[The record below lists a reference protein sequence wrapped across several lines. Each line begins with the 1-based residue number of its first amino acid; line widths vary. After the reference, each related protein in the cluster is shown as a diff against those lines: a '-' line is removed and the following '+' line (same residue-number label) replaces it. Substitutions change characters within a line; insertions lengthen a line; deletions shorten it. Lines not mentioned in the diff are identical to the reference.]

1 MNNLYKL
8 LIVDDEEI
16 IRFSFK
22 KLFNWTKHN
31 IDLVHEC
38 SNGKEA
44 LDYLTNNEVDILI
57 TDIKMPIMDGLE
69 ATREIRKENKDIA
82 IIALTANAFD
92 SDKQKSADAG
102 CNDYMTKPIIAT
114 ELLDLLN
121 KYIG

>member
-1 MNNLYKL
+1 
-8 LIVDDEEI
+8 
-16 IRFSFK
+16 
-22 KLFNWTKHN
+22 
-31 IDLVHEC
+31 
-38 SNGKEA
+38 
-44 LDYLTNNEVDILI
+44 
-57 TDIKMPIMDGLE
+57 MPIMDGLE

>member
-1 MNNLYKL
+1 MK
-8 LIVDDEEI
+8 
-16 IRFSFK
+16 
-22 KLFNWTKHN
+22 T
-31 IDLVHEC
+31 
-38 SNGKEA
+38 
-44 LDYLTNNEVDILI
+44 ILI
-57 TDIKMPIMDGLE
+57 AEDTDSNFLLLNIILRKRYNLIRAYDGQEAVRLYREHHPDIILMDIKMPIMDGLE
-69 ATREIRKENKDIA
+69 ATREIRKENKDIV

>member
-1 MNNLYKL
+1 MAECKSVRNAYGK
-8 LIVDDEEI
+8 
-16 IRFSFK
+16 
-22 KLFNWTKHN
+22 T
-31 IDLVHEC
+31 LVEL
-38 SNGKEA
+38 G
-44 LDYLTNNEVDILI
+44 
-57 TDIKMPIMDGLE
+57 
-69 ATREIRKENKDIA
+69 KENKDIA